1 MCVCAWARGVRA
13 CVRARVRARVRAYV
27 RVVRWVG
34 LLSTGIACGACL
46 LEDKNGEKLTNKDFL
61 FNKMAKNSALFVSAF
76 WKAI

>member
-1 MCVCAWARGVRA
+1 MVQQERGEA
-13 CVRARVRARVRAYV
+13 E
-27 RVVRWVG
+27 
-34 LLSTGIACGACL
+34 GAVFANL